1 MVCELEIMYQD
12 EVQAKEVDAIEL
24 DWFEVL
30 LASHDI
36 HQSQKVNAGDRMLHF
51 LPGTAD
57 QFESS

>member
-1 MVCELEIMYQD
+1 MYQD